1 MASIQS
7 IWCFV
12 SLNYGPILQVVTIIV
27 LVFTLV
33 AAWKSA
39 RAAEKLTQATE
50 RQIQSAT
57 EQANAAKEQ
66 VEVARRQITE
76 SLRPVLLLR
85 NSPVPGQ
92 PGAYAQDL
100 ELVLLNEG
108 LGVALD
114 VWWAYGDANGEPFER
129 HWVDIGIVAPK
140 SERSFRAKDSLLVQN
155 GLIIVYESLAGVV
168 SGTRITWTGNEY
180 HTDYMP
186 DVTEWA
192 RRLLG
197 RPLRPTTK
205 GTDLASVNR

>member
-1 MASIQS
+1 MALVNS
-7 IWCFV
+7 WV
-12 SLNYGPILQVVTIIV
+12 HLLALHYGAILQLLTIIV
-27 LVFTLV
+27 LFFTLL

-39 RAAEKLTQATE
+39 LAAQKLTQATE
-50 RQIQSAT
+50 RQIQTAT
-57 EQANAAKEQ
+57 EQASAAKEQ

-92 PGAYAQDL
+92 SGAYAQDL

-114 VWWAYGDANGEPFER
+114 VWWAYGGAKGEPFER

-155 GLIIVYESLAGVV
+155 GLIVIYESLAGVV
-168 SGTRITWTGNEY
+168 SGTRIDRKRVPHGLHAKCY
-180 HTDYMP
+180 R
-186 DVTEWA
+186 VGA
-192 RRLLG
+192 
-197 RPLRPTTK
+197 
-205 GTDLASVNR
+205 